1 MVKIIHQIFL
11 DIGLKPIEDRRDY
24 LNNINIIK
32 ELNPDWEHKLWKD
45 DTLDKFVNENYPE
58 NLKYWN
64 NFPYPMYKIDY
75 ARYMLLHHY
84 GGIYVDLDE
93 QNIRPLI
100 ESNLFFGKWFNF
112 KTDKWIT
119 NNNILMID
127 DKTLCKEL
135 IDYVNSQIVEK
146 KKSLPSTWKCRLFQH
161 SVSQVCF
168 TRFSK
173 LKKITSDLD
182 YLDYFKTD
190 ATETCSWLYSIKN
203 QD

>member
-11 DIGLKPIEDRRDY
+11 NIGLKPLEDRRDY

-45 DTLDKFVNENYPE
+45 DTLDEFVNENYPE

-64 NFPYPMYKIDY
+64 NFPYPMYKIDILI
-75 ARYMLLHHY
+75 MVVVL
-84 GGIYVDLDE
+84 
-93 QNIRPLI
+93 NIFVLI
-100 ESNLFFGKWFNF
+100 
-112 KTDKWIT
+112 T
-119 NNNILMID
+119 
-127 DKTLCKEL
+127 C
-135 IDYVNSQIVEK
+135 YSQIVEK